1 MHSRIS
7 VLIFLLVLSRSAC
20 VFLSFQ
26 SAFSLFSS
34 FYYTKYFLACYLFVL
49 TRSKKF
55 SALLL
60 IYQKYFYTKDNKAT
74 KESRSFYIK
83 KIDSF

>member
-1 MHSRIS
+1 M
-7 VLIFLLVLSRSAC
+7 
-20 VFLSFQ
+20 
-26 SAFSLFSS
+26 
-34 FYYTKYFLACYLFVL
+34 L